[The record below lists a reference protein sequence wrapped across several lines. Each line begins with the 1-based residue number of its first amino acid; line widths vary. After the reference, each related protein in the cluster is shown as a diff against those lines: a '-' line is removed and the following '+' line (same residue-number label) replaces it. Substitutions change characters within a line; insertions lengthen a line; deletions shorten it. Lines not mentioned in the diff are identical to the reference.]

1 MNEELKSTPSQS
13 LDIYFKQLS
22 EHRLL
27 SREEEVEL
35 GSKIQAWKSNSK
47 AGQATRQNGKKA
59 LKKLVECNLRLVVKI
74 AKDYRNI
81 GLDFADLVGE
91 GNEGLVKAAE
101 RFDPI
106 YGAKFSTYCSYWVK
120 QAIRRGLSNK
130 SRTVRLP
137 VGLIEQKNK
146 VRHFI
151 EGFKILHSRDPSPT
165 EICSKL
171 KLSYNKLCILLDA
184 DKSTISLDS
193 PPPHSDESE
202 SRSLGDTLEDH
213 LTQPPDCIAQIKSD
227 NNILNLC
234 LRKLNHRERTIIEYR
249 FGLRNK
255 EFETLESIGVRFK
268 VTRERIRQIEESA
281 LKKLRFWIK
290 KYKIK

>member
-1 MNEELKSTPSQS
+1 
-13 LDIYFKQLS
+13 
-22 EHRLL
+22 
-27 SREEEVEL
+27 
-35 GSKIQAWKSNSK
+35 
-47 AGQATRQNGKKA
+47 
-59 LKKLVECNLRLVVKI
+59 
-74 AKDYRNI
+74 
-81 GLDFADLVGE
+81 
-91 GNEGLVKAAE
+91 
-101 RFDPI
+101 
-106 YGAKFSTYCSYWVK
+106 
-120 QAIRRGLSNK
+120 
-130 SRTVRLP
+130 
-137 VGLIEQKNK
+137 
-146 VRHFI
+146 
-151 EGFKILHSRDPSPT
+151 
-165 EICSKL
+165 
-171 KLSYNKLCILLDA
+171 LSYNKLCILLDA